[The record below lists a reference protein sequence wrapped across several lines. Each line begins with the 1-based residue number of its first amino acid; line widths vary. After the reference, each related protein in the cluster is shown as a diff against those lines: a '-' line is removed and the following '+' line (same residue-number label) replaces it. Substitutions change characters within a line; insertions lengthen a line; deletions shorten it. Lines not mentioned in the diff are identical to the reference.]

1 MSDSPDDTPDDRDE
15 QRGGQPDQG
24 GQPQGGQPQGGQPQ
38 GGHSQGGQPRG
49 GQPQGGQPQGGQPQ
63 GNHQQGGQP
72 PQGQYPQQAYQTGP
86 GMGEIFNRP
95 ETKSEMKIGIIIYA
109 AISVGL
115 GITGFGLSLAGGSG
129 PGAGLGFG
137 GAGVLILI
145 GALLLSPLIAAVLGL
160 RVADGLD
167 EQPEKFIYGTVAVIG
182 FVGTL
187 VSFVIGIV
195 FFVISSSGPGGASTN
210 IIGNLI
216 LPLIFAAIGVAIAGV
231 IAAWTELNVVPGGG
245 GYQRSQQSVS
255 RGQR

>member
-1 MSDSPDDTPDDRDE
+1 
-15 QRGGQPDQG
+15 
-24 GQPQGGQPQGGQPQ
+24 
-38 GGHSQGGQPRG
+38 
-49 GQPQGGQPQGGQPQ
+49 
-63 GNHQQGGQP
+63 
-72 PQGQYPQQAYQTGP
+72 
-86 GMGEIFNRP
+86 MGEIFNRP

-115 GITGFGLSLAGGSG
+115 GITGFGLSLAGGG
-129 PGAGLGFG
+129 GAAGTFG
-137 GAGVLILI
+137 GAGLVILL

-167 EQPEKFIYGTVAVIG
+167 EQPDNFIYGTVAVIG
-182 FVGTL
+182 FVGTI

-210 IIGNLI
+210 VIGNLI
-216 LPLIFAAIGVAIAGV
+216 LPLLLAAIGVAIAGV
-231 IAAWTELNVVPGGG
+231 ITAWAELNVVPGGG